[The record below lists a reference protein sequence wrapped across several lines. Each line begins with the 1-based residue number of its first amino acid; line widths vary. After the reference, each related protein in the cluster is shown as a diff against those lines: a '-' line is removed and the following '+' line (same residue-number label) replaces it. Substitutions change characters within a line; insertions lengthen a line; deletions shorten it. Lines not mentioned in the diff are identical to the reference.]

1 MRVWNPSQQWTP
13 ACKWF
18 QPSSVACLC
27 YCLPHPYIPAKVDPS
42 WSPLGFCSGWPLVRN
57 AFSSSPSK
65 SYRMAQGQV
74 RCLLLCKTSLIPVRI
89 HHSPLCAPSIT
100 LCNTLLHSST
110 YCIILWLVVYVS
122 DSLARLAPLGLEQ
135 CLIQCKSPSVSIGPG
150 TTKMPNTCCGFIIY
164 GPGGHHAGRCK
175 VCGDHIVENVYC

>member
-1 MRVWNPSQQWTP
+1 
-13 ACKWF
+13 
-18 QPSSVACLC
+18 
-27 YCLPHPYIPAKVDPS
+27 
-42 WSPLGFCSGWPLVRN
+42 
-57 AFSSSPSK
+57 
-65 SYRMAQGQV
+65 MAQGQV

-89 HHSPLCAPSIT
+89 HHFPLCAPSIT

-175 VCGDHIVENVYC
+175 VCGDHIVENVYCCYHPSTPSRVISPLMSSRGEHLGLVQKAIVSRKWSGI